1 MIEKFITYSD
11 LLALLLAIAISGL
24 IIFLLFFI
32 GFIHSEAEH
41 IGTDSDIDADADVDS
56 DFDTDVDSDIH
67 IDSDLGVDTDIDG
80 DFDTDFDAD
89 IDGDF
94 DTNLDS
100 DIDTDI
106 DTDLDSDIG
115 SDVHIDTDA
124 HVDTDH
130 EVSGDTE
137 LHMELDAHVDSELV
151 KTIETDGGGSLFAQI
166 GAFCLAFGLFGFF
179 FVLSIGPV
187 ESAELL
193 SKLDIAVALLFLL
206 GVAAFKL
213 SNRGLT
219 KGSISPI
226 SEIMAGQQITVVS
239 KLIDYQ
245 TQGRVLVAT
254 PDGEKIM
261 MAISHDMH
269 DLFYE
274 GDKGI
279 ILLTGIPLRI
289 AKQLSELGSKQK
301 GF

>member
-1 MIEKFITYSD
+1 MIEKFIIYSD

-32 GFIHSEAEH
+32 GFIHSDTEH
-41 IGTDSDIDADADVDS
+41 VGTDSDIDADTDVDT
-56 DFDTDVDSDIH
+56 DFDTDVDTDIH
-67 IDSDLGVDTDIDG
+67 IATDIDG
-80 DFDTDFDAD
+80 DFDTDFDSD
-89 IDGDF
+89 LDSDF
-94 DTNLDS
+94 DTEIDS
-100 DIDTDI
+100 GIDTDI
-106 DTDLDSDIG
+106 ETDIEGDIG
-115 SDVHIDTDA
+115 SEVHLDTEA
-124 HVDTDH
+124 HVDSDH
-130 EVSGDTE
+130 EVSGDTN
-137 LHMELDAHVDSELV
+137 LNMDMDAHVGGELV
-151 KTIETDGGGSLFAQI
+151 RTIETDGGGSLFAQI

-187 ESAELL
+187 ESSELL

-206 GVAAFKL
+206 GVCAFKL
-213 SNRGLT
+213 SNRGLKALT
-219 KGSISPI
+219 KGSISPV
-226 SEIMAGQQITVVS
+226 SEIMAGQHITVVS

-289 AKQLSELGSKQK
+289 AKELTELGSKQK